1 MAVVSLRP
9 SSASAEADVTF
20 FFFNDTATTE
30 IYTLSLHDALPILS
44 RRRPPV
50 GPRRGGLL
58 RPHGRGLGRVMSGR
72 ARGDGRGA
80 PGHRSPG
87 RRTSRDGDARGDGDP
102 DRRRP
107 GGERRPRARD
117 HPRRSGTT
125 PGHGTRGARDRGRA
139 LRRRALGRDGRA
151 RLSGP
156 PVRILQLMSCRGWSS
171 DAYWAARMT
180 RELER
185 RGHVVTLGCRAG
197 TETRVIDRAR
207 REGVQRVTTLVL
219 ASGARP
225 VVDGRDLR
233 RLRALMADV
242 DVVHVHL
249 CNED

>member
-1 MAVVSLRP
+1 MPGGARSDGGGPAGDRSP
-9 SSASAEADVTF
+9 RRRAPGDSGAWGDR
-20 FFFNDTATTE
+20 
-30 IYTLSLHDALPILS
+30 IPG
-44 RRRPPV
+44 RRRPP
-50 GPRRGGLL
+50 GKRR
-58 RPHGRGLGRVMSGR
+58 
-72 ARGDGRGA
+72 
-80 PGHRSPG
+80 
-87 RRTSRDGDARGDGDP
+87 
-102 DRRRP
+102 
-107 GGERRPRARD
+107 ECARD
-117 HPRRSGTT
+117 HSRGSGAAT
-125 PGHGTRGARDRGRA
+125 GDGERGSGKSRGV
-139 LRRRALGRDGRA
+139 LRLRALGRDRRA
-151 RLSGP
+151 RLRGN

-242 DVVHVHL
+242 DVVHVHRGK
-249 CNED
+249 EDW